1 MSDCERIA
9 QVSHDK
15 RATMSDSLRS
25 LIINE
30 RMSESLICSFA
41 HKKRFAQFFLT
52 KIVFKKN
59 MSDSLIPSFLKSNVS
74 ESIRSLSKNE
84 RCERIAQVAQ
94 QKWANERI
102 ARFFEQIAH
111 LLIFRKKRA
120 IHSENQW
127 ANSQPWFILEAV
139 SENIFILFW
148 SQVPTNQT
156 EKILLNCSHILCTT
170 VKHFAPANFLLKTW
184 CIKVPRVYQSN
195 ARKSAQRSLA
205 NINGAAAALFI
216 AWLIFLLA

>member
-1 MSDCERIA
+1 MWANRSGRSPKMRD
-9 QVSHDK
+9 VSE
-15 RATMSDSLRS
+15 SLRS
-25 LIINE
+25 LNKNE
-30 RMSESLICSFA
+30 QMSESL
-41 HKKRFAQFFLT
+41 
-52 KIVFKKN
+52 V
-59 MSDSLIPSFLKSNVS
+59 
-74 ESIRSLSKNE
+74 
-84 RCERIAQVAQ
+84 
-94 QKWANERI
+94 
-102 ARFFEQIAH
+102 FFEQIAH

-205 NINGAAAALFI
+205 NINGAVAALFI